1 MTRNKDDQDEV
12 KVLDHEYDGIQELD
26 NPLPRWWLATF
37 YLAILFTPL
46 YIGWFHFGPGLSLRD
61 ELARDL
67 SDLKARQVASQAS
80 GPSGPTEEELLAILN
95 DPARRE
101 AGRAKFDSTCASC
114 HGGKGEG
121 GIGPNLADNYWLHGN
136 GGMAAIVHIVSDGVP
151 EKGMPPWKT
160 LLKGDEILAVS
171 AYVKSLRGTN
181 PPGAKA
187 PQGAEIKE

>member
-1 MTRNKDDQDEV
+1 MSENKDEV

-46 YIGWFHFGPGLSLRD
+46 YIGWYHFGPGLSLRD

-67 SDLKARQVASQAS
+67 TTLKERQVASQAAKPN
-80 GPSGPTEEELLAILN
+80 GPSDEELLAIFN
-95 DPARRE
+95 DPAQQA
-101 AGRAKFDSTCASC
+101 AGHAKFESTCASC

-121 GIGPNLADNYWLHGN
+121 GIGPNLTDSYWLHGN
-136 GGMAAIVHIVSDGVP
+136 GGMQALVGIISDGVP

-160 LLKGDEILAVS
+160 LLKGEEILAVA
-171 AYVKSLRGTN
+171 AYVKSLRGSN

-187 PQGAEIKE
+187 PQGEEVKE